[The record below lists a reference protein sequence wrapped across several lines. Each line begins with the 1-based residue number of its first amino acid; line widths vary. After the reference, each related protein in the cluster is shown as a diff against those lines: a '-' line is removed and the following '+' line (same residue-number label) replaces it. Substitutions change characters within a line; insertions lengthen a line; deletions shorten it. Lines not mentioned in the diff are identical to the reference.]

1 MVFSLSVIRSGPG
14 HSAHRRL
21 ITGGLRLGVDQDCAC
36 ADSDVLPHEVLWWV
50 CTALPHSIRLV
61 RHAGVWGPGQ
71 RQRLCL
77 VDSSSWVLGP
87 CSAGRHPCYCRLGM
101 PRRHPARRRHG
112 PGTRQQLRVRRVAPS
127 RTVVKIVGAVRL
139 ADHEHPWPRS
149 RRGRVA
155 AVGAAAKGGF
165 GVAG

>member
-61 RHAGVWGPGQ
+61 RHAGVWV
-71 RQRLCL
+71 L
-77 VDSSSWVLGP
+77 DSGSGCAWSTP
-87 CSAGRHPCYCRLGM
+87 AAGYWGR
-101 PRRHPARRRHG
+101 ARRASIPVIAGLVCRG
-112 PGTRQQLRVRRVAPS
+112 V
-127 RTVVKIVGAVRL
+127 IRL
-139 ADHEHPWPRS
+139 AAGTVRA
-149 RRGRVA
+149 RGSS
-155 AVGAAAKGGF
+155 
-165 GVAG
+165 